1 MALAAAGEQQFT
13 HMVRQM
19 GKMMDQLQKGYFNFC
34 PAETWTP
41 PVNLYENDTGYIVC
55 VDLSGVEKE
64 KIDLVVADGQL
75 KLRGQRAVPVSPEGG
90 GEARAMGLR
99 VHLMEI
105 DYGPF
110 CREVGLPNDVDHEKI
125 VASYVSGMLWIELPK
140 K

>member
-55 VDLSGVEKE
+55 VCALRRRKGFKPSLRISHALSF
-64 KIDLVVADGQL
+64 I
-75 KLRGQRAVPVSPEGG
+75 VPGI
-90 GEARAMGLR
+90 AT
-99 VHLMEI
+99 
-105 DYGPF
+105 
-110 CREVGLPNDVDHEKI
+110 
-125 VASYVSGMLWIELPK
+125 
-140 K
+140 